1 MRKKLILMLLALVA
15 AGEARAADRDVLR
28 EIYTRIPEVYVRPI
42 STETAAV
49 NLLKGIPEVDKQLRI
64 GDDDT
69 RMSLYYK
76 GRLLKSLYKPQNK
89 NDVDKWVELSAE
101 LLDEAADKSPK
112 AAKHDFEM
120 VDLMMKSAIKQYDG
134 DSKFYLNPDAMKNK
148 RQKHQRNFAER
159 IEDKDKLYIKIGAF
173 NNFTKEDVE
182 NAVKEHPEA
191 KGLILDLRG
200 SPGGLLSGAVEIA
213 DLFLD
218 NAIVASARSRNDV
231 IFYNAEDGDIL
242 EGKPIVVLV
251 DGKTASAA
259 EVLAAA
265 LQEQSRAKIV
275 GTNSFG
281 KGSIQSLISLS
292 SGATISLTS
301 AYFYTPSEIKLDK
314 KGVLSNY
321 CTFEMPDAKN
331 VENLLALGEY
341 RVCDREERAGNGLD
355 IAVAAALIDAQAA
368 EVPENQEI
376 AVSEAQNL

>member
-1 MRKKLILMLLALVA
+1 MRRKLILILMLLAVA
-15 AGEARAADRDVLR
+15 KQAAAADREVLR
-28 EIYTRIPEVYVRPI
+28 EIYTKIPGVYVRPV

-49 NLLKGIPEVDKQLRI
+49 NLLKGIHEVDKQLRI

-76 GRLLKSLYKPQNK
+76 GRLLKSLYKPK
-89 NDVDKWVELSAE
+89 DRNDVGQWIDLSAE
-101 LLDEAADKSPK
+101 LLDEAADKSPL

-120 VDLMMKSAIKQYDG
+120 PDLMMKSAIKQYDK
-134 DSKFYLNPDAMKNK
+134 DSKFYVNPDEMKNK
-148 RQKHQRNFAER
+148 RLKHQRNFAAR
-159 IEDKDKLYIKIGAF
+159 LEDTDKLYLKIVAF

-182 NAVKEHPEA
+182 KAVKEYPQA

-218 NAIVASARSRNDV
+218 NAIVASMRSRNDV
-231 IFYNAEDGDIL
+231 VFYNAEDGDIL
-242 EGKPIVVLV
+242 EGKPIVVLI

-265 LQEQSRAKIV
+265 LQEQSRAKVV
-275 GTNSFG
+275 GTKSYG
-281 KGSIQSLISLS
+281 KGSVQSLINLS

-314 KGVLSNY
+314 KGVLPNY
-321 CTFEMPDAKN
+321 CTFEMPESKN
-331 VENLLALGEY
+331 VSNFLALGEY
-341 RVCDREERAGNGLD
+341 RTCYEEERAENGFD
-355 IAVAAALIDAQAA
+355 IAVAAALI
-368 EVPENQEI
+368 
-376 AVSEAQNL
+376 EAQSAENLRNSENSITAPKNS